1 MTLQCLKEGALRQVL
16 VTAMRIGEQDVR
28 FVTTEEELKKNTGNP
43 KEKIALVQTEIK
55 KWDCPFSDRMITRQ
69 LYEKIQQD
77 KKPSEKMLED
87 LQKIGITAGRI
98 EKISNLK
105 K

>member
-1 MTLQCLKEGALRQVL
+1 M
-16 VTAMRIGEQDVR
+16 R

-77 KKPSEKMLED
+77 KKPSERCLRTCRK
-87 LQKIGITAGRI
+87 
-98 EKISNLK
+98 
-105 K
+105 